1 MAFDWSGLNSAQLST
16 FGEPVVWSPL
26 SGTADYDITIVA
38 SENSWTGEATNPN
51 YIFLWAMLADVPG
64 IGRGDL
70 ITRNATVYNIID
82 VDPDGGGGIRLTLEK
97 DNS

>member
-1 MAFDWSGLNSAQLST
+1 MALDWSGLNNAQIST
-16 FGEPVVWSPL
+16 FGEPVIWSPF
-26 SGTADYDITIVA
+26 SGTADYDITVVA
-38 SENSWTGEATNPN
+38 SENSFTGEPVNPN

-64 IGRGDL
+64 IARRDT
-70 ITRNATVYNIID
+70 ITRNSTVYNIID